1 MIQYSNMIEILYTLA
16 SSSLMFLPQ
25 LNPSSHVASC
35 TMLKLYLVPPM
46 HFKYQKKKK
55 NISNHLLIETMLR
68 LNSKF
73 QNFT

>member
-1 MIQYSNMIEILYTLA
+1 MIEILYTLA

-46 HFKYQKKKK
+46 HFKYPKKK
-55 NISNHLLIETMLR
+55 NISNHLLIETVLR